1 MSAIERYEGTQAVV
15 IHQKPSLSTAQLQYI
30 ANTELVPRAYRGN
43 MPAIMACVI
52 TGRALGLDEMT
63 SLRMI
68 YVVDGKATLSA
79 ELMVMAVRR
88 HGHSITG
95 ESSSEGATAK
105 GRRAD
110 TGDEMSVT
118 WTLEDA
124 KRAGLVSKQ
133 NWQKY
138 PQAMLWARAVSQ
150 LVRMLFPDALL
161 GLAYTPE
168 EMGDDG
174 SVVVEALEIPETD
187 GPLLDDGRPALDG
200 PGDVFDGV
208 EDSGREPEEAGV
220 VEEATNGTAAPAV
233 ISTAQKNR
241 LHAIRN
247 SVGMTTTRCKEI
259 VLELTGQD
267 STAAIPRP
275 LYDAVCAA
283 IEAEGAGA

>member
-1 MSAIERYEGTQAVV
+1 MSGTAVERYEASQAATVA
-15 IHQKPSLSTAQLQYI
+15 QPTLSTQQLQYI
-30 ANTELVPRAYRGN
+30 AGTELVPKAYRNN
-43 MPAIMACVI
+43 MPAIMACVL

-88 HGHSITG
+88 HGHSISG
-95 ESSSEGATAK
+95 ESSADQATAK

-118 WTLEDA
+118 WTMEDA
-124 KRAGLVSKQ
+124 KRAGLQGKQ
-133 NWQKY
+133 NWVKY

-174 SVVVEALEIPETD
+174 TLTVDVVADEVEA
-187 GPLLDDGRPALDG
+187 GRPLRTQVPEGDPAARARPQEHAPLHG
-200 PGDVFDGV
+200 PGEIFDGV
-208 EDSGREPEEAGV
+208 PVPVEDAV
-220 VEEATNGTAAPAV
+220 AV
-233 ISTAQKNR
+233 ISKRQLDR
-241 LHAIRN
+241 LFAIQN
-247 SVGMTTTRCKEI
+247 ESGVSDERCKEI
-259 VLELTGQD
+259 VLLLTGATSRAD
-267 STAAIPRP
+267 IPKAMYDPVIAAIQGEV
-275 LYDAVCAA
+275 A
-283 IEAEGAGA
+283 

>member
-1 MSAIERYEGTQAVV
+1 MNAIERYEGSQAVAV
-15 IHQKPSLSTAQLQYI
+15 QQPSLSTTQLQYI

-43 MPAIMACVI
+43 MPAIMACVL

-88 HGHSITG
+88 HGHSIGG
-95 ESSSEGATAK
+95 ESSPESATAK
-105 GRRAD
+105 GRRRD
-110 TGDEMSVT
+110 SGDEMSVT

-150 LVRMLFPDALL
+150 LIRMLFPDSLM
-161 GLAYTPE
+161 GLAYTPD

-174 SVVVEALEIPETD
+174 SVVVDALEIPDTD
-187 GPLLDDGRPALDG
+187 GSLLDDGRPALDG
-200 PGDVFDGV
+200 PGDTFEGIPVAQPDVGKKITKAQAGRLYTIAGTHKELAKRIVFEMTGSETSLDIPV
-208 EDSGREPEEAGV
+208 GRYDEV
-220 VEEATNGTAAPAV
+220 VE
-233 ISTAQKNR
+233 
-241 LHAIRN
+241 
-247 SVGMTTTRCKEI
+247 
-259 VLELTGQD
+259 
-267 STAAIPRP
+267 
-275 LYDAVCAA
+275 A
-283 IEAEGAGA
+283 IEKAIVAAEEQTS

>member
-1 MSAIERYEGTQAVV
+1 MSAIERYEGSQAVA
-15 IHQKPSLSTAQLQYI
+15 IQQPTLSTTQLQYI

-43 MPAIMACVI
+43 MPAIMACVL

-88 HGHSITG
+88 HGHSIGG
-95 ESSSEGATAK
+95 ESSPESATAK
-105 GRRAD
+105 GRRRD
-110 TGDEMSVT
+110 SGDEMSVT

-150 LVRMLFPDALL
+150 LIRMLFPDSLM
-161 GLAYTPE
+161 GLAYTPD

-174 SVVVEALEIPETD
+174 SVVVDALEIPDTD
-187 GPLLDDGRPALDG
+187 GSLLDDGRPALDG
-200 PGDVFDGV
+200 PGDTFEGIPVAQ
-208 EDSGREPEEAGV
+208 PEE
-220 VEEATNGTAAPAV
+220 AAPAV

-247 SVGMTTTRCKEI
+247 GVGMTHERCKEI

-267 STAAIPRP
+267 STAGIPKP

-283 IEAEGAGA
+283 IEAEGAAA